1 MRQQRGLGRS
11 VRLFRSFLV
20 EQTDPDRFYGDLADD
35 SVATLREHTDLD
47 GALVLDVGAG
57 PHQFARAFRGQG
69 ARYVAVDHDPTV
81 SSVADGGVTGSAMA
95 LPVADASADVLF
107 SSNLLEHV
115 PDFAAVA
122 DEMVRVT
129 RPGGVLYL
137 SYTNWWSPWG
147 AHEASPWH
155 WLGAGYAARRYERTH
170 GHPPKNLLGRTLYR
184 VSVAEGID
192 WARHRD
198 DVEVLGLRPRY
209 LPDVARH
216 LLVVPGLRE
225 VVTWNLLLI
234 LRRRAATTAPLDDVE
249 GRR

>member
-1 MRQQRGLGRS
+1 MGEPVAAQVSGE
-11 VRLFRSFLV
+11 LV
-20 EQTDPDRFYGDLADD
+20 EVQQ
-35 SVATLREHTDLD
+35 V
-47 GALVLDVGAG
+47 
-57 PHQFARAFRGQG
+57 
-69 ARYVAVDHDPTV
+69 
-81 SSVADGGVTGSAMA
+81 
-95 LPVADASADVLF
+95 
-107 SSNLLEHV
+107 
-115 PDFAAVA
+115 FAARQGQQA
-122 DEMVRVT
+122 PFRFA
-129 RPGGVLYL
+129 GVQ
-137 SYTNWWSPWG
+137 G
-147 AHEASPWH
+147 H
-155 WLGAGYAARRYERTH
+155 ARRYERTH

-192 WARHRD
+192 WARRRD